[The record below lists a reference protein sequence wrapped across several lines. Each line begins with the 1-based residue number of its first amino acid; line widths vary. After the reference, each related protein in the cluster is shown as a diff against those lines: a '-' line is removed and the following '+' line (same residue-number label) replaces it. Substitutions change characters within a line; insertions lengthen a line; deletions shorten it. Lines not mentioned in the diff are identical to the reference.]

1 MMRNLLG
8 PRNSR
13 SAKPAAGRTRNLGAE
28 MLEPRT
34 LMSAAGLTQYLADN
48 ANAAVQN
55 NGQSCA
61 NFGNSTYMA
70 VSKDATGNECQSYAR
85 FDMSGVSGTVN
96 SAVLELTALQ
106 WGSNSST
113 SQLCVQLLPDAG
125 DNWVEGTGGANTQAT
140 GPITW
145 NNRPLGQGTAITIP
159 VSQWPSNGLFSVN
172 VTSLVTQSFNANHM
186 ASFELYILPSP
197 GSQSGIYFA
206 TRENARA
213 AYRPTLVVTS
223 SVPSQPPTVATAAHA
238 GAGAV
243 TGTSTTLA
251 VLGADAAG
259 QSNLTYAWSATT
271 LPTGAAAPTFSV
283 NGSNAAQNTSVTFA
297 AAGTYVFTAR
307 ISDPSGLSVTSSV
320 TVVVSPTLSR
330 IALSP
335 AAVTL
340 APGTSQQFAAAGFDQ
355 FGNPLAS
362 LPGLTWSASAGAI
375 TSGGLFTAGGSPASA
390 TVTATSGSIKGT
402 AVATVA
408 ASGFLGLK
416 DPRLAALVESLDAD
430 GSISR
435 NDMVQILD
443 TVSGEGSLVSSAD
456 FSDLKTILGDAATL
470 KMPGYVQVLAGDVI
484 NGNAANASFEGRA
497 LGSLS
502 TGSPSSR
509 LTDLVAK
516 WFLGADLPGVPAGTT
531 YAAASGSLFNGTP
544 SYHDELQGDLGDCY
558 FISALGS
565 IADASPAAVQNMFI
579 YNGDNTWTVR
589 FYDNGVADYV
599 TVNDMLP
606 VNSAGQLVYADYGR
620 SASSTSNTL
629 WIPLA
634 EKAYAQ
640 WNQTGKEGRDGQ
652 NLYSSIA
659 GGWMAD
665 VDAQVLGHSAT
676 SDTLSTSSD
685 QAALVNAMTDNLAV
699 TIGTDT
705 SNLSSDALAYGLY
718 GSHAYAIIGYN
729 SKAGTFDL
737 YNPWGFDQPGVNG
750 WLTWSQLQSTCEG
763 FVVAS
768 AAGSVP
774 ISQVS
779 TPSVRAAVAAAKPLA
794 AAAQGNRGAIDQ
806 ALTGQASYCGLA
818 PYELAGESAWSG
830 LADTRSAGGTSA
842 ERFALAAD
850 ELFGQVPA

>member
-1 MMRNLLG
+1 MIRNLLG
-8 PRNSR
+8 PRNSH
-13 SAKPAAGRTRNLGAE
+13 SIKPAAGRTRNLRAE

-34 LMSAAGLTQYLADN
+34 LMSAAGLVQYLADN

-55 NGQSCA
+55 SSQSYV

-70 VSKDATGNECQSYAR
+70 VSKAATTGNECQSYAR
-85 FDMSGVSGTVN
+85 FDMSGISGTVN

-106 WGSNSST
+106 WTSNSST
-113 SQLCVQLLPDAG
+113 AQLCVQLLPDAG
-125 DNWVEGTGGANTQAT
+125 DNWVEGNGGSNTQTT

-145 NNRPLGQGTAITIP
+145 NNRPMGQAAAITIP
-159 VSQWPSNGLFSVN
+159 VSQWPSNGLFSIN
-172 VTSLVTQSFNANHM
+172 VTSLLTQSFNANHV

-206 TRENARA
+206 TRENSTA
-213 AYRPTLVVTS
+213 AYRPTLVVS
-223 SVPSQPPTVATAAHA
+223 SSTPSQPPTVATAAYA
-238 GAGAV
+238 GAGTV

-259 QSNLTYAWSATT
+259 ASNLSYAWSATT

-330 IALSP
+330 ITLTP

-340 APGTSQQFAAAGFDQ
+340 APGASQQFAAAGFDQ
-355 FGNPLAS
+355 FGKALAA
-362 LPGLTWSASAGAI
+362 LPGLTWSTGAGTI
-375 TSGGLFTAGGSPASA
+375 TSGGLFTAPAAPASA
-390 TVTATSGSIKGT
+390 TVTAASGSIKGT
-402 AVATVA
+402 ASATVA
-408 ASGFLGLK
+408 TPGFPGLK
-416 DPRLAALVESLDAD
+416 DATLAALVQSLDAD

-435 NDMVQILD
+435 NDMIQILD
-443 TVSGEGSLVSSAD
+443 TVSGEGSIVSSTD
-456 FSDLKTILGDAATL
+456 FSDLKTILSDAATL
-470 KMPGYVQVLAGDVI
+470 KMPGYVQVLAGNVI
-484 NGNAANASFEGRA
+484 NGNTANANFQGQA
-497 LGSLS
+497 LGNLAA
-502 TGSPSSR
+502 GCQSSR
-509 LTDLVAK
+509 LSDLVAK
-516 WFLGADLPGVPAGTT
+516 WFLGADHPGLPAGTT
-531 YAAASGSLFNGTP
+531 YRATAGSLFNGNP
-544 SYHDELQGDLGDCY
+544 SNLNEIQGDLGDCY
-558 FISALGS
+558 FISSLGS
-565 IADASPAAVQNMFI
+565 IADASPAAIQNMFI

-589 FYDNGVADYV
+589 FYYNGTADYV
-599 TVNDMLP
+599 TVDNMLP
-606 VNSAGQLVYADYGR
+606 VNSAGQLVYADYGC
-620 SASSTSNTL
+620 SAASKSNTL

-676 SDTLSTSSD
+676 SYNLITGSD
-685 QAALVNAMTDNLAV
+685 QAALVSAMNNKLAV
-699 TIGTDT
+699 TIGTDS
-705 SNLSSDALAYGLY
+705 SNLSSDLLAYGLY
-718 GSHAYAIIGYN
+718 GGHAYAIIGYN
-729 SKAGTFDL
+729 AAAGTFTL
-737 YNPWGFDQPGVNG
+737 YNPWGCDQPNG
-750 WLTWSQLQSTCEG
+750 ALTWSQLQSTCEG

-768 AAGSVP
+768 VAGSVP

-779 TPSVRAAVAAAKPLA
+779 AQSVRAAVAANPLA
-794 AAAQGNRGAIDQ
+794 GPLQGNRGAIDQ
-806 ALTGQASYCGLA
+806 LLTGQATYD
-818 PYELAGESAWSG
+818 LAGKSAWSG
-830 LADTRSAGGTSA
+830 LADARFAGGTSA

-850 ELFGQVPA
+850 ELFGQDPA

>member
-1 MMRNLLG
+1 MRPASRISPTPG
-8 PRNSR
+8 RPPRCP
-13 SAKPAAGRTRNLGAE
+13 PA
-28 MLEPRT
+28 
-34 LMSAAGLTQYLADN
+34 
-48 ANAAVQN
+48 
-55 NGQSCA
+55 
-61 NFGNSTYMA
+61 
-70 VSKDATGNECQSYAR
+70 
-85 FDMSGVSGTVN
+85 
-96 SAVLELTALQ
+96 
-106 WGSNSST
+106 
-113 SQLCVQLLPDAG
+113 
-125 DNWVEGTGGANTQAT
+125 
-140 GPITW
+140 
-145 NNRPLGQGTAITIP
+145 RP
-159 VSQWPSNGLFSVN
+159 
-172 VTSLVTQSFNANHM
+172 
-186 ASFELYILPSP
+186 
-197 GSQSGIYFA
+197 
-206 TRENARA
+206 
-213 AYRPTLVVTS
+213 
-223 SVPSQPPTVATAAHA
+223 
-238 GAGAV
+238 
-243 TGTSTTLA
+243 
-251 VLGADAAG
+251 
-259 QSNLTYAWSATT
+259 
-271 LPTGAAAPTFSV
+271 APTFSV

-408 ASGFLGLK
+408 ASDFLGLK

-484 NGNAANASFEGRA
+484 NGNAANASFEGQA
-497 LGSLS
+497 LGNLS

-516 WFLGADLPGVPAGTT
+516 WFLGTDLPGVPAGTT

-544 SYHDELQGDLGDCY
+544 SYHDELQGELGDCY

-599 TVNDMLP
+599 TVNNMLP

-676 SDTLSTSSD
+676 SYTLSTSSD
-685 QAALVNAMTDNLAV
+685 QAALVNAMTNNLAV

-768 AAGSVP
+768 VGGLGSDQPGLDAVRSRRGRRRQTAGRGSAGEPGGHRPGCSPARRRTAAWRPTTWRANRRGAVLRTP
-774 ISQVS
+774 APPAARR
-779 TPSVRAAVAAAKPLA
+779 PSVSPWRPTSFSGRSRRRLCFSITNSRATIAYHWRDMLTTCRVGQALRKRLAGPPFLPTLGGPA
-794 AAAQGNRGAIDQ
+794 AAAS
-806 ALTGQASYCGLA
+806 ALSHPTIAGKHNLPAHADGGRMCLA
-818 PYELAGESAWSG
+818 CW
-830 LADTRSAGGTSA
+830 
-842 ERFALAAD
+842 
-850 ELFGQVPA
+850 